1 MTPTVDTAPD
11 TWVGSIVLS
20 LAGRDRKRLFVIVSL
35 DEVNGYVYVA
45 DGKLRQI
52 QHPKKKNCKHV
63 RLLAGSDP
71 ALRMAIKEGT
81 LTNRNLREA
90 LAPFQ
95 TSETAVEEGLF
106 CQRTI

>member
-1 MTPTVDTAPD
+1 MTPKVDTAPD

-52 QHPKKKNCKHV
+52 QHPKKKKSKHV
-63 RLLAGSDP
+63 RLVANAPDGV
-71 ALRMAIKEGT
+71 KEACLLGT
-81 LTNRNLREA
+81 VTNRCLRET
-90 LAPFQ
+90 LADVSF
-95 TSETAVEEGLF
+95 
-106 CQRTI
+106 

>member
-52 QHPKKKNCKHV
+52 QHPKKKKSKHV
-63 RLLAGSDP
+63 KVVARVSDSVTS
-71 ALRMAIKEGT
+71 ACLDGT
-81 LTNRNLREA
+81 VTNRMLSDS
-90 LAPFQ
+90 LKDICF
-95 TSETAVEEGLF
+95 
-106 CQRTI
+106 

>member
-20 LAGRDRKRLFVIVSL
+20 LAGRDRKRLFVILSL

-52 QHPKKKNCKHV
+52 QHPKKKKSKHV
-63 RLLAGSDP
+63 KVVQYARDDIAK
-71 ALRMAIKEGT
+71 ACRNGT
-81 LTNRNLREA
+81 VTNRMLRET
-90 LAPFQ
+90 LAAISF
-95 TSETAVEEGLF
+95 
-106 CQRTI
+106 

>member
-1 MTPTVDTAPD
+1 MTPKVDTAPD

-52 QHPKKKNCKHV
+52 QHPKKKKSKHIRV
-63 RLLAGSDP
+63 VAHSSSELTEACLD
-71 ALRMAIKEGT
+71 GT
-81 LTNRNLREA
+81 VTNRMIREA
-90 LAPFQ
+90 LENICF
-95 TSETAVEEGLF
+95 
-106 CQRTI
+106 

>member
-1 MTPTVDTAPD
+1 MTPKVDTAPD

-52 QHPKKKNCKHV
+52 QHPKKKKSKHIKV
-63 RLLAGSDP
+63 VQKASD
-71 ALRMAIKEGT
+71 AVKEACLNGT
-81 LTNRNLREA
+81 VTNRILRET
-90 LAPFQ
+90 LAPVCF
-95 TSETAVEEGLF
+95 
-106 CQRTI
+106 

>member
-1 MTPTVDTAPD
+1 MTPKVDTAPD

-52 QHPKKKNCKHV
+52 QHPKKKKSKHV
-63 RLLAGSDP
+63 KLIDRAQDEVCEACRSG
-71 ALRMAIKEGT
+71 RI
-81 LTNRNLREA
+81 TNRMLREA
-90 LAPFQ
+90 LAPL
-95 TSETAVEEGLF
+95 SSNL
-106 CQRTI
+106 R

>member
-20 LAGRDRKRLFVIVSL
+20 LAGRDRKRLFVILSL

-52 QHPKKKNCKHV
+52 QHPKKKKSKHV
-63 RLLAGSDP
+63 KVVAHCSEDITSACLD
-71 ALRMAIKEGT
+71 KT
-81 LTNRNLREA
+81 VTNRMLRDA
-90 LAPFQ
+90 LKDICF
-95 TSETAVEEGLF
+95 
-106 CQRTI
+106 

>member
-1 MTPTVDTAPD
+1 MTPKVDTAPD

-52 QHPKKKNCKHV
+52 QHPKKKKSKHV
-63 RLLAGSDP
+63 KVIDRAQDEVCEACRSGSV
-71 ALRMAIKEGT
+71 
-81 LTNRNLREA
+81 TNRMLREA
-90 LAPFQ
+90 LAPL
-95 TSETAVEEGLF
+95 SSNL
-106 CQRTI
+106 R

>member
-1 MTPTVDTAPD
+1 MTPKVDTAPD

-52 QHPKKKNCKHV
+52 QHPKKKKSKHV
-63 RLLAGSDP
+63 KIVDRAPDEVCEACRSGSV
-71 ALRMAIKEGT
+71 
-81 LTNRNLREA
+81 TNRMLREA
-90 LAPFQ
+90 LAPL
-95 TSETAVEEGLF
+95 SSNL
-106 CQRTI
+106 R

>member
-20 LAGRDRKRLFVIVSL
+20 LRGRDCKRLFVIVSV

-52 QHPKKKNCKHV
+52 QHPKKKKSKHIRV
-63 RLLAGSDP
+63 VSHSSS
-71 ALRMAIKEGT
+71 T
-81 LTNRNLREA
+81 LTEACRNGTVTNRMLREELEA
-90 LAPFQ
+90 ICF
-95 TSETAVEEGLF
+95 
-106 CQRTI
+106 